1 MEIIKY
7 HNDINK
13 LRLGSFSENET
24 DIFFSLLFKAKETKE
39 DNIVMDFS
47 ELKALANGDK
57 NKERFIKNILGLNVK
72 LKSMSQTIEVEKG
85 VYETF
90 SLFGTIRTDT
100 NKKIIEVPI
109 EKKFR
114 YLIEGLM
121 ANYTEID
128 LKQLVSLKGNYP
140 KVLYR
145 LLKQFE
151 TSKLY
156 IVKIDDFR
164 ELMGIPS
171 TYEMINIR
179 QKIFKPCMEQLIKY
193 FEKLEITELRKGRK
207 TETLKFTWKEKKKKQ
222 VEQGT
227 SPNKK
232 QFLGEKDLEEHNEQ
246 FKQFEEV
253 QKEKKSMDPLE
264 KVEKIKISEADY
276 KELYKKYL
284 LEIEQEPTPI
294 NKKIFDTMNK
304 IKYEVIEFEQQEYIQ
319 TKIYTVEDIPGDK
332 LLDKNGNKLKGML
345 LNNRIKKILEEM
357 NKNDSL

>member
-13 LRLGSFSENET
+13 LRLGGFTENET
-24 DIFFSLLFKAKETKE
+24 DIFFSLLFKAKESK
-39 DNIVMDFS
+39 DDVIVMSFS

-72 LKSMSQTIEVEKG
+72 LKAMSQTLEVEKG
-85 VYETF
+85 VFDTF

-100 NKKIIEVPI
+100 NNKIIKVPI
-109 EKKFR
+109 ESNFR
-114 YLIEGLM
+114 YLIENLM
-121 ANYTEID
+121 ENYTEID

-151 TSKLY
+151 SSKLY

-179 QKIFKPCMEQLIKY
+179 QKIFKPCLEQLVKY
-193 FEKLEITELRKGRK
+193 FEKLEITELKKGRK
-207 TETLKFTWKEKKKKQ
+207 TETLKFTWKAKKKKQ

-232 QFLGEKDLEEHNEQ
+232 QFLGEKDLKEHQEQ
-246 FKQFEEV
+246 FQERERGNDL
-253 QKEKKSMDPLE
+253 MDPLE
-264 KVEKIKISEADY
+264 KIDKIKISKADY
-276 KELYKKYL
+276 EELYKKYL
-284 LEIEQEPTPI
+284 EENKEIHNPFI
-294 NKKIFDTMNK
+294 RKGFDIANKS
-304 IKYEVIEFEQQEYIQ
+304 KYVVVEFEEKEYIQ
-319 TKIYTVEDIPGDK
+319 TKIYTAEDIDES
-332 LLDKNGNKLKGML
+332 LLVSKNGKKLVGMA
-345 LNNRIKKILEEM
+345 KKYKIQKLLEEM
-357 NKNDSL
+357 NKNGSV